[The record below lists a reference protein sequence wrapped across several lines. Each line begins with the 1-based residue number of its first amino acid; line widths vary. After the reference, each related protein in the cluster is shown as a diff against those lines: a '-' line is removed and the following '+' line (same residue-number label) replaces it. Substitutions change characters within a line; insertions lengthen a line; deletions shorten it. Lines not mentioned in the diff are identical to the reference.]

1 MTKMQKAIAA
11 SASAL
16 VVLLSAACSGQPADQ
31 TKPAAETSQAP
42 AQQAAPEQA
51 AQAPTEGGAPAAQ
64 QPAPAEGQQQQQAPQ
79 Q

>member
-1 MTKMQKAIAA
+1 MTKMQKTIAA

-16 VVLLSAACSGQPADQ
+16 VVLLSAACSGQTVDQ

-51 AQAPTEGGAPAAQ
+51 AQAPADGTAPA
-64 QPAPAEGQQQQQAPQ
+64 QPAPAEGQQQQAPQ